1 VQGQQV
7 HYISSGSIDDA
18 ANTGVK
24 ERTMTRR
31 WRIVCMTM
39 IACLPLACA
48 DHRPGRTEALSDRS
62 RETEELLLSAE
73 RGTAEDQYALGTRY
87 EQGIGVLQSYPE
99 AVRWYR
105 LAAMHDYPDALYKL
119 CEMSE
124 RGQGLPQDYQ
134 EALRWCGL
142 AADHGHGRAMF
153 MLGRLYH
160 TGHGVP
166 LDVVRAHM
174 WYNLA
179 TANGYDEG
187 KRWRDRIADEM
198 SPSQIAE
205 AQKLAREWSVRM
217 SSRNG

>member
-1 VQGQQV
+1 MKRLSL
-7 HYISSGSIDDA
+7 SSIPLLFTGMILCVIVACGSHR
-18 ANTGVK
+18 TGTENGLRDK
-24 ERTMTRR
+24 AEDMDT
-31 WRIVCMTM
+31 
-39 IACLPLACA
+39 LA
-48 DHRPGRTEALSDRS
+48 EN
-62 RETEELLLSAE
+62 AE
-73 RGTAEDQYALGTRY
+73 SGTAEGKYQLGMRY
-87 EQGIGVLQSYPE
+87 EKGGAVPQNYPE

-105 LAAMHDYPDALYKL
+105 LSAMQGYPGGQYKL

-142 AADHGHGRAMF
+142 AADQGHGPAMF

-166 LDVVRAHM
+166 RDLVRAHM

-187 KRWRDRIADEM
+187 KKWRDRLADDM
-198 SPSQIAE
+198 NQGQIAE

-217 SSRNG
+217 NRRS